1 MLTDGKYKIFKYTL
15 GYLRNPN
22 KISLEKPLGEYS
34 EFPEIIMPEI
44 IKTAA
49 QMYIENKS
57 DQRYQTLTNEVNT
70 QE

>member
-1 MLTDGKYKIFKYTL
+1 
-15 GYLRNPN
+15 
-22 KISLEKPLGEYS
+22 
-34 EFPEIIMPEI
+34 MPEI

-57 DQRYQTLTNEVNT
+57 DQRYQTLSNEVNT